1 MALRGHKNKK
11 GSQGPGHKQTIET
24 KTMKNNRKHHGGF
37 TLVELLVVIA
47 IIAALAGFALPTI
60 MSKAKEAD
68 SAEALANARQI
79 GINLFTFDDDY
90 GSFPGNDTAE
100 DVKEAT
106 GTALDFGGSFSNDY
120 FRQLIATTGKSEKIY
135 WAKTTYSKKKPDD
148 IIEPGKA
155 LEAGEVGFGYVM
167 ANQTE
172 GQSTTGE
179 PGRPVVVTPLYKAGT
194 NWEFDPDQYGG
205 KAVILRLDQSAS
217 KETIRTDN
225 RYVNIGEGRFLQ
237 TTGDNTPWGSDMN
250 PILRGPQ
257 AKNQ

>member
-1 MALRGHKNKK
+1 MKAK
-11 GSQGPGHKQTIET
+11 HKQPS
-24 KTMKNNRKHHGGF
+24 GF

-68 SAEALANARQI
+68 SAEALANVRQV
-79 GINLFTFDDDY
+79 GINLFAFAEDY

-106 GTALDFGGSFSNDY
+106 GTDLDFGGSFSNDY
-120 FRQLIATTGKSEKIY
+120 FRQMIATVGTSERVY
-135 WAKTTYSKKKPDD
+135 WAKTAYSKKKPDD
-148 IIEPGKA
+148 IIAAGRA

-172 GQSTTGE
+172 GQSTTGQ

-194 NWEFDPDQYGG
+194 NWEFDGEMYNN

-237 TTGDNTPWGSDMN
+237 TTGENTPWGTDMS

-257 AKNQ
+257 TKGQ